1 MVTFQENLNLNI
13 LLLMFDIN
21 ILQHLVKIR
30 YTFFHVKTSSNFKN
44 YIVSSMSRHFFRT
57 LM

>member
-1 MVTFQENLNLNI
+1 MVTFQENPNLYI

-30 YTFFHVKTSSNFKN
+30 YTF
-44 YIVSSMSRHFFRT
+44 SM
-57 LM
+57 